1 MKMKWTERMHGTDL
15 QNVEIL
21 AGLHCKKEKEAKPV
35 RISHKDPGVEPVG
48 PESGSRIVC
57 RFCRNYI
64 TAARAK
70 IEMRGRHTHVF
81 ANPAGVVFEVGC
93 FSIAPGCRNQGE
105 MSAEFSWF
113 SGYDWRFSLC
123 SQCRAHLGW
132 YFQSGTGNGFYGLIL
147 GHLDELFDEEG
158 RKQ

>member
-1 MKMKWTERMHGTDL
+1 MLHGADL
-15 QNVEIL
+15 QNFVIL
-21 AGLHCKKEKEAKPV
+21 DGLLCRKEKEAKPV
-35 RISHKDPGVEPVG
+35 LITHKDPGVESVG

-64 TAARAK
+64 TATRTK

-105 MSAEFSWF
+105 MTAEFS
-113 SGYDWRFSLC
+113 
-123 SQCRAHLGW
+123 W

-147 GHLDELFDEEG
+147 GHLDEIFDEEG